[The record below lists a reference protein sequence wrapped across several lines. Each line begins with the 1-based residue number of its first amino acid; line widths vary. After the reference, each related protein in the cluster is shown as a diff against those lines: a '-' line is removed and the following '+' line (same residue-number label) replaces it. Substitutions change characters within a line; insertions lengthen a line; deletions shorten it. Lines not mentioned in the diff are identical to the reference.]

1 MDPTPGMDATPGM
14 DTTPG
19 PPSGHQRALGS
30 SAPRAGTA
38 PPFSCT
44 CKAGDRRLSEEQMVG
59 AVLLCGWTLHGGISG
74 PRLHYLP
81 ETPVS
86 ILIHSSFLH

>member
-1 MDPTPGMDATPGM
+1 MDATPGM

-19 PPSGHQRALGS
+19 PPSGRQRALGS
-30 SAPRAGTA
+30 SAPWAGTA

-44 CKAGDRRLSEEQMVG
+44 YKAGDHRLVEEQRVG
-59 AVLLCGWTLHGGISG
+59 AVLLYGWTLHGGISG
-74 PRLHYLP
+74 LWLHYLP

-86 ILIHSSFLH
+86 TLIHSSFLH